1 MFRLFSLGLLPTLQV
16 HMYMRVGL
24 YIWVIYIYFKHIGVC
39 VWVMVLWQRKIRKKE
54 CSNEWVGM
62 GPSGR
67 AWERT
72 NMTLSAFSSFLC
84 DAPIR
89 AYSHQFFCFSLL
101 PLSQLHYKQPTCLL
115 LETQL
120 AVGSPATPPSSN
132 YFPSSSFLISSF
144 SHLTL
149 NFQY

>member
-1 MFRLFSLGLLPTLQV
+1 
-16 HMYMRVGL
+16 MYMRVGL
-24 YIWVIYIYFKHIGVC
+24 YIHMGHLLLQLIGVC
-39 VWVMVLWQRKIRKKE
+39 VWVLWQRKIRKKE

-89 AYSHQFFCFSLL
+89 AYSHQFFCFSLSPPSPSASL
-101 PLSQLHYKQPTCLL
+101 QATNLSL
-115 LETQL
+115 
-120 AVGSPATPPSSN
+120 VGDLVGCWKPSNTISSSN
-132 YFPSSSFLISSF
+132 YFPSSSLIFFFFSFF
-144 SHLTL
+144 SHPNP
-149 NFQY
+149 NFPISMPFS